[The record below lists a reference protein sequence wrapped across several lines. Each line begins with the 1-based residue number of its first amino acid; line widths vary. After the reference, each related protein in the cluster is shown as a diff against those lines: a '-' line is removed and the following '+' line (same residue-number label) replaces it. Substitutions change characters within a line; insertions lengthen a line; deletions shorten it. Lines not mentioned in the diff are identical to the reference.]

1 MPVGTQHSTPGA
13 RTRGRR
19 LAGAALPTRLPAAV
33 RAPPSVLRTP
43 SLISVLSARLS
54 PHEWRR
60 RAVHMSPGLLPFLFF
75 VIPHADPLS
84 WLVRGLALAVP
95 LMIAAL
101 ALKTERLFARRGDR
115 GWMTSVVSYAV
126 VTVTLLLAFPAQPE
140 LGLTVTMIL
149 AFGDG
154 SATLAGML
162 LRGRRL
168 PWNSAKSWI
177 GLSAFLTCS
186 IPLGTLVY
194 WGVSRPGVPFETALA
209 CVVPAVLAAALAE
222 SLPTRLN
229 DNIRVGVTGGLTIVA
244 THAMFV
250 GY

>member
-1 MPVGTQHSTPGA
+1 MPARVQASTGTA

-19 LAGAALPTRLPAAV
+19 LAGAALPTAIPATPRVAPVRPRPFFGNLSSRL
-33 RAPPSVLRTP
+33 T
-43 SLISVLSARLS
+43 

-84 WLVRGLALAVP
+84 WLVRSVALTIPALIAV
-95 LMIAAL
+95 I
-101 ALKTERLFARRGDR
+101 ALKAERLFARRGD
-115 GWMTSVVSYAV
+115 GSWMTSVVSYAV
-126 VTVTLLLAFPAQPE
+126 VTVTLLLGFPGQPE
-140 LGLTVTMIL
+140 LGSTVTMII

-154 SATLAGML
+154 SATLAGL
-162 LRGRRL
+162 LARGRRL
-168 PWNSAKSWI
+168 PWNTAKSWV
-177 GLSAFLTCS
+177 GLTAFLGCS

-194 WGVSRPGVPFETALA
+194 WGVSQPGVSFATALA
-209 CVVPAVLAAALAE
+209 CVVPAVVAAAIAE
-222 SLPTRLN
+222 SLPSRLN

-250 GY
+250 GW